1 MEYVYSVQWND
12 VLQDLKDLELYNSE
26 DQHGFQCVVSADC
39 SQVAIENEE
48 LMKEASE
55 IRLRL
60 RSVDGVIY
68 AAGGSSTNTDEMI
81 RESYEKVK
89 SELIKPLLENKLAR
103 IQHRIDMNRAY
114 INQISP
120 KERKVEQ
127 YSTQKMR
134 NNAEIIS
141 DKSKSTAYGEHA
153 SGLLETKAVS
163 SRGTIKRAATHE
175 EKKEAWRSQV
185 MPYALECLQTMRNI
199 VPSDV
204 FTVTEDELIDNRGM
218 ADCIA
223 ERILKKRS
231 LWIIQLKSSEI
242 LNLTDSEVRGPYCT
256 KGQNLDIVETGAI
269 FAVLP
274 EKYPNEH
281 DPNGVK
287 EEWRHRVEKKFHQML
302 HERDR
307 GTLPEYRLRHPVY
320 TVLRAAPYEAAT
332 HRTGRR
338 NGVALPQPLTRSQSA
353 PPPPRPPPPRINTSS
368 HTSHASR
375 SHVDGFNNGT
385 SEIAKPPQPPPPATP
400 SPYSRQNKHIA
411 SVSGR
416 EKQKLSAEM
425 KCSTGVGYGTVVKT
439 SPRTKKQ
446 YSPKCKKPVRYA
458 DV

>member
-1 MEYVYSVQWND
+1 
-12 VLQDLKDLELYNSE
+12 
-26 DQHGFQCVVSADC
+26 
-39 SQVAIENEE
+39 
-48 LMKEASE
+48 MKEASE

-400 SPYSRQNKHIA
+400 SPYSRQNKHVQVAQHSGRDLGGSGTSSEIAKPPQPPPPATPSPHSRQNKHIA